1 MKGLKKDAENLKGV
15 DNLKELR
22 IADIATITNGYA
34 FKSEQFNSDGI
45 GLPIIRI
52 RDVQGGTSK
61 TYYLGEYSDEY
72 LVKNGD
78 ILIGMDGE
86 FNINT
91 WKSGKALLNQRVCK
105 IAAKAEIADNTF
117 LRYRLSLLL
126 KQIEADTPFVTVK
139 HLSSNVL
146 QEQRIN
152 VPPIAEQK
160 RIAAI
165 CAKADRL
172 RRTRRY
178 ALELSDTYLRS
189 VFLEMFGDPLTN
201 PKGWKTGKIEELC
214 MQIVDCP
221 HSTPTYSDGKTP
233 YACVRSADIQ
243 NGIFDWTETK
253 YVDLKEYQVR
263 IERLIPQPHDVVYCR
278 EGARFGNAARIPP
291 NHSVCLGQRMMLFR
305 VNAKLATSEFIWFIL
320 NSDSVY
326 QQAVNLVG
334 GTASP
339 HVNVQDIKAFK
350 TIIPPLLLQEKFAA
364 IVQKSD
370 RIRAQ
375 QREALRQAEHL
386 FQTILH
392 RAFRGEL

>member
-1 MKGLKKDAENLKGV
+1 M
-15 DNLKELR
+15 KELR

-52 RDVQGGTSK
+52 RDVQGGVSK

-105 IAAKAEIADNTF
+105 IAAKAEIADNIF

-139 HLSSNVL
+139 HLSSNEL

-165 CAKADRL
+165 CAKVDRL

-189 VFLEMFGDPLTN
+189 VFLEMFDEYLQKDY
-201 PKGWKTGKIEELC
+201 PKTFLSELVTISGGGTPSRAIAEYYNGNIPWVTSKDMGSAYILDAQEHVTEEA
-214 MQIVDCP
+214 IN
-221 HSTPTYSDGKTP
+221 S
-233 YACVRSADIQ
+233 SA
-243 NGIFDWTETK
+243 
-253 YVDLKEYQVR
+253 
-263 IERLIPQPHDVVYCR
+263 
-278 EGARFGNAARIPP
+278 
-291 NHSVCLGQRMMLFR
+291 
-305 VNAKLATSEFIWFIL
+305 AKLVPK
-320 NSDSVY
+320 DS
-326 QQAVNLVG
+326 
-334 GTASP
+334 
-339 HVNVQDIKAFK
+339 
-350 TIIPPLLLQEKFAA
+350 LLM
-364 IVQKSD
+364 VVKSKV
-370 RIRAQ
+370 
-375 QREALRQAEHL
+375 LML
-386 FQTILH
+386 T
-392 RAFRGEL
+392 G